1 MEKNISL
8 LHDQDRLITRLFFAM
23 LPVQILLFAMGYI
36 NTLVDGTIA
45 GRFIDSSTV
54 GVIGLYYSMINIF
67 NAAGGVMLGGSAVLC
82 GRYMGRG
89 DLDKTKGVFSLNL
102 STTFII
108 AAVLTAFSIIIPGP
122 IASVLGA
129 TEELKQPLVLYI
141 RSYAVGI
148 IPMMLAQQLSS
159 FLQMERQ
166 EKRGYAG
173 IAGMIATNII
183 LDILLVTVFDMG
195 ISGLALATAVSNWV
209 YFLILVPYY
218 FTQKAQLRYDR
229 KNIDWSELPGIVKIG
244 FPGAL
249 LVLCLSFRTI
259 VINRVLLSCAGNDGL
274 SAMSAYNMISGL
286 FMAFCIGNG
295 AVVRMLTSVF
305 CGEEDKA
312 SMKQVLRIAFTKC
325 MAISCVIGVCTYLVS
340 SLVSGIFFPDSSSN
354 VFILTVQLFR
364 IFAFCIPLILICQII
379 TNYMQA
385 TGHNMYVNV
394 VSVFDGFISMVV
406 PSVLLAPVL
415 GALGVWLANPIGMI
429 LTILTL
435 PVYELIHW
443 KRMPRSVDE
452 WMMLEPEFG
461 VAEEDCLDLK
471 INDLSEVSKSS
482 ETIHEFCKA
491 HDMEEKAAYYSAL
504 CLEEMGVNVI
514 NHGFTHD
521 KKKHSLNAKV
531 VYLKDKVMLR
541 LKDDCIPFDPG
552 EYSALVSDKERF
564 DNMGIRMVYGI
575 ADDITYQNL
584 LGLNVLTILIKETDL
599 VTERSTDFILEKR
612 LRKLDPDLHRRFM
625 DAVFV
630 CQRILSN
637 FRQLFPEYTDHS
649 ELHSLTVIDSCN
661 RLIGTEQIDKMNK
674 NEIFVLLMA
683 GYLHDI
689 GMGIGEKDYEEF
701 KDVLGAEQYFKDHP
715 NDSKADF
722 VRTYHNEFSGLF
734 VEKYAPMFDL
744 PSDEFTFAIKQVSR
758 GHRKTDLYDEK
769 EYPADYRMPDG
780 TTVCLPYL
788 AALIR
793 LTDEIDVAASRNP
806 LILYDIDLLTNEV
819 SIQENRK
826 LMAVEHLEMTKSS
839 FILHTRE
846 EDQEILDALDRAIV
860 KMQETLDLCR
870 DVVEKRTIF
879 RISQKKVVLIHHK
892 KY

>member
-1 MEKNISL
+1 MSRLISKTV
-8 LHDQDRLITRLFFAM
+8 DQDKLISRLFFAM

-102 STTFII
+102 TTTFII

-141 RSYAVGI
+141 RGYATGI

-183 LDILLVTVFDMG
+183 LDILLVAVFGMG
-195 ISGLALATAVSNWV
+195 ISGLALATGISNWV

-295 AVVRMLTSVF
+295 AVLRMLTSVF
-305 CGEEDKA
+305 YGEEDKT
-312 SMKQVLRIAFTKC
+312 SMKNVLKITFTKSMV
-325 MAISCVIGVCTYLVS
+325 MAFVIGAFTYLVS
-340 SLVSGIFFPDSSSN
+340 PLVSGIFFPDSSSN
-354 VFILTVQLFR
+354 VFMLTVQLFR

-394 VSVFDGFISMVV
+394 LSVFDGFISMVV

-415 GALGVWLANPIGMI
+415 GALGVWLANPIGMV

-443 KRMPRSVDE
+443 KRMPRSADE

-461 VAEEDCLDLK
+461 VSEEDCLDLTLT
-471 INDLSEVSKSS
+471 DLADVSNSS
-482 ETIHEFCKA
+482 EIIHEFCKA

-521 KKKHSLNAKV
+521 KKSHSLNAKV
-531 VYLKDKVMLR
+531 VYLKDKVLLR

-552 EYSALVSDKERF
+552 EYSSLVSDKGRF

-575 ADDITYQNL
+575 ADDVSYQNL
-584 LGLNVLTILIKETDL
+584 LGLNVLSILIKETDL
-599 VTERSTDFILEKR
+599 VTDRSTDFMIEKR
-612 LRKLDPDLHRRFM
+612 LRKLDPDLHRRFR

-661 RLIGTEQIDKMNK
+661 RLIGTEQIDKLNK
-674 NEIFVLLMA
+674 DELFVLLMA

-701 KDVLGAEQYFKDHP
+701 KDVMGAEQYFKEHP
-715 NDSKADF
+715 NDTKADF

-734 VEKYAPMFDL
+734 IEKYAPLFDL
-744 PSDEFTFAIKQVSR
+744 PSDEYTFAIKQVSR
-758 GHRKTDLYDEK
+758 GHRKTDLYDEA
-769 EYPADYRMPDG
+769 EYSAAYPMPDG
-780 TTVCLPYL
+780 NTVCLPYL

-826 LMAVEHLEMTKSS
+826 LMAVEHLEMTRSS
-839 FILHTRE
+839 FILHTHE
-846 EDQEILDALDRAIV
+846 DDQEILDALDRAIV

-879 RISQKKVVLIHHK
+879 RISQKKVLLIHHK

>member
-504 CLEEMGVNVI
+504 CLEEMGANVI

>member
-1 MEKNISL
+1 MSRL
-8 LHDQDRLITRLFFAM
+8 TGRTVDQDKLISRLFFAM

-89 DLDKTKGVFSLNL
+89 DLEKTKGIFSLDL
-102 STTFII
+102 TTTFMI
-108 AAVLTAFSIIIPGP
+108 AAFMTAVSILIPGP
-122 IASVLGA
+122 VASVLGA
-129 TEELKQPLVLYI
+129 TEELKQPLMSYT
-141 RSYAVGI
+141 RGYAVGI

-166 EKRGYAG
+166 DKRGYAG
-173 IAGMIATNII
+173 IVGMIATNII
-183 LDILLVTVFDMG
+183 LDILLVAVFDMG
-195 ISGLALATAVSNWV
+195 ISGLAVATGISNWV

-218 FTQKAQLRYDR
+218 FTPKAQMRFDLR
-229 KNIDWSELPGIVKIG
+229 NIDWSELPGIVKIG

-259 VINRVLLSCAGNDGL
+259 VINRILLSCSGNDGL
-274 SAMSAYNMISGL
+274 SAMSAFNMISGL

-295 AVVRMLTSVF
+295 TVVRMLTSVF
-305 CGEEDKA
+305 YGEEDKA
-312 SMKQVLRIAFTKC
+312 SMKKVLKTAFTKGMLIAC
-325 MAISCVIGVCTYLVS
+325 LIGVLTYLVS
-340 SLVSGIFFPDSSSN
+340 PLVSGIFFPDSTSN
-354 VFILTVQLFR
+354 VFTLTVQLFR
-364 IFAFCIPLILICQII
+364 IFAVSIPLILICQVN

-385 TGHNMYVNV
+385 TGHNLYVNV
-394 VSVFDGFISMVV
+394 LSVFDGFISMVV
-406 PSVLLAPVL
+406 PAVLLAPVL
-415 GALGVWLANPIGMI
+415 GALGVWLAYPIGMI

-435 PVYELIHW
+435 PVYEIIYW
-443 KRMPRSVDE
+443 KRMPRSLDE
-452 WMMLEPEFG
+452 WMLLRPDFG
-461 VAEEDCLDLK
+461 VSEEDCLDLA
-471 INDLSEVSKSS
+471 LSSLEEVSGSS
-482 ETIHEFCKA
+482 EIIHEFCRA
-491 HDMEEKAAYYSAL
+491 HDMEDRAAYYSAL
-504 CLEEMGVNVI
+504 CLEEMGANVI

-521 KKKHSLNAKV
+521 KKSHSLNASV
-531 VYLKDKVMLR
+531 IYLKDKVMLR
-541 LKDDCIPFDPG
+541 LKDDCIPFDPA
-552 EYSALVSDKERF
+552 EYSELVSDEERF
-564 DNMGIRMVYGI
+564 DNIGIRMVYKI
-575 ADDITYQNL
+575 ADEVSYQNL

-599 VTERSTDFILEKR
+599 VTEQRTDFLLERR
-612 LRKLDPDLHRRFM
+612 LRKLDPDLHRRFR
-625 DAVFV
+625 DTAFIS
-630 CQRILSN
+630 QRILSK

-661 RLIGTEQIDKMNK
+661 RLVGTEQVDMLSKSDIY
-674 NEIFVLLMA
+674 VLLMA
-683 GYLHDI
+683 GYLHDV

-701 KDVLGAEQYFKDHP
+701 KDRLGAEQYFKEHP
-715 NDSKADF
+715 NDSRADF

-734 VEKYAPMFDL
+734 IEKYAPLFDM
-744 PSDEFTFAIKQVSR
+744 PSEEFVFAIKQVSR
-758 GHRKTDLYDEK
+758 GHRKTDLYDEN

-788 AALIR
+788 AALVR

-839 FILHTRE
+839 FILHTHE
-846 EDQEILDALDRAIV
+846 KDPEILDALDRAVV
-860 KMQETLDLCR
+860 KMQDTLDLCR
-870 DVVEKRTIF
+870 DVTEKRTPFCIT
-879 RISQKKVVLIHHK
+879 QKKVVLIRH
-892 KY
+892 